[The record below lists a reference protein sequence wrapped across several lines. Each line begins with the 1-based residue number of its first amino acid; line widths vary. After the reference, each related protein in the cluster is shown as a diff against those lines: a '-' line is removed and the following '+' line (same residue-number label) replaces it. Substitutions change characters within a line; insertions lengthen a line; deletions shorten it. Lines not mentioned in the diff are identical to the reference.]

1 MSGTFKWLST
11 SSERLQQVMEEIR
24 YGSEPKTSFYVL
36 LMSACLIASFGL
48 IANSGAVVIGAMLV
62 CPLMTPMLGIAL
74 SLVRAEPALL
84 GRALR
89 TEAIGVMLSI
99 GIAALLGLFP
109 LALQVNREMLA
120 LTEPT
125 LLDLLVAGLAGF
137 AGTYAMIDARL
148 SPALPG
154 VAIATSIMP
163 PLANTGLCLAVG
175 AYRGAWGSFI
185 LFLANFVTILLVSG
199 ATFVAAGISRNIDW
213 HDKWQLV
220 HRFGLAVAGFLL
232 VTGLL
237 THTLVRIVQDR
248 VLNNNLR
255 RVITAELAQFPATSL
270 TNLIYRENQNRLF
283 VLATVRTPRII
294 APDKVKAIQ
303 TALEDA
309 IKQPAELIVRTVLAK
324 DVSATGSSSQ
334 LAAQNLDSFFISGKL
349 NPGVD
354 RLQLAEQTLRE
365 ILLNRPDLLLADVD
379 LLQFPRGPVLL
390 ATLQGSRRLVPAEVK
405 DMEKQ
410 VQQRLGDPNLRLL
423 TRCLNTVDVDAQS
436 RILYA
441 WTHFGSQS
449 PEKVALQARVQ
460 KAVAAEL
467 QKFPGLFVTNLDALR
482 EDDHWNV
489 RVEAMGIQDIT
500 AKELARVEKEVSQQ
514 VRRDTRIYL
523 WFRREAMVTGEGL
536 TSVDDFIK
544 RKMKERTLSP

>member
-1 MSGTFKWLST
+1 MPGSFKWLST
-11 SSERLQQVMEEIR
+11 SPEGLQQVMEEIR
-24 YGSEPKTSFYVL
+24 YGSEPKASFYVL

-84 GRALR
+84 GKALR
-89 TEAIGVMLSI
+89 TEVIGVTLSV
-99 GIAALLGLFP
+99 GLAALLGFFP

-120 LTEPT
+120 LTTPT

-137 AGTYAMIDARL
+137 AGTYAMIDVRL

-199 ATFVAAGISRNIDW
+199 VTFMAAGISRNIDW
-213 HDKWQLV
+213 HDKWQMV
-220 HRFGLAVAGFLL
+220 HRFGLAVGGFLL
-232 VTGLL
+232 MSGLL
-237 THTLVRIVQDR
+237 TYTLADIVQER
-248 VLNNNLR
+248 LLNHNLKKI
-255 RVITAELAQFPATSL
+255 ITQELAQFPGTSL
-270 TNLIYRENQNRLF
+270 TNLIYQQDQNRLF
-283 VLATVRTPRII
+283 VLATVRAPRII
-294 APDKVKAIQ
+294 APDKVKVIQ
-303 TALEDA
+303 TDLGDA
-309 IKQPAELIVRTVLAK
+309 IKQPCELIVRTVMAK

-334 LAAQNLDSFFISGKL
+334 LTAQNLDSSFLSHRL
-349 NPGVD
+349 NPEVG
-354 RLQLAEQTLRE
+354 RLRLAEQSLRE
-365 ILLNRPDLLLADVD
+365 ILLNRPDLLLMDVD
-379 LLQFPRGPVLL
+379 LVQFPRGPVLL
-390 ATLQGSRRLVPAEVK
+390 ATLQGSRRLVPAEVGE
-405 DMEKQ
+405 METQ

-441 WTHFGSQS
+441 LAHFGSQS
-449 PEKVALQARVQ
+449 PEEAALQARVQ
-460 KAVAAEL
+460 KAVTAEL
-467 QKFPGLFVTNLDALR
+467 QKFPGFFVTNLDVLR
-482 EDDHWNV
+482 EHEHWKV
-489 RVEAMGIQDIT
+489 RVEAMGVQDIT

-514 VRRDTRIYL
+514 VGGDTRISL
-523 WFRREAMVTGEGL
+523 WFRREAMVTGEGF
-536 TSVDDFIK
+536 TSVDDFIR
-544 RKMKERTLSP
+544 RKMKERTLSR